1 MRKRAHDEQR
11 LDEARYRVLFDESPL
26 PSWVFDAETL
36 EFLAVND
43 AAIRLYGFSR
53 PEFLAM
59 KMPDLGRPEP
69 LPERPRSI
77 ANTRDVAGARVTRHH
92 GRDGKSIELEIVF
105 REISFGGRRA
115 VFAIGH
121 DATFA
126 RGLEEHSRQ
135 AQRTEVVGHLARG
148 MAYDFNNRLALITTC
163 ATLLV
168 ERCDEELHRGALE
181 EILQA
186 AHEAS
191 AWTRQLLEFC
201 RQPATQP
208 SVLDLN
214 DVVRKFGKTLH
225 RLIGGHIDFVI
236 TLDVDLGYFRAYPGQ
251 VHEILLNLA
260 FNARDAMPS
269 GGKLTIQTANVTLDA
284 PVASTHAQVAPGRYV
299 VVSMSDTGI
308 GIDAHAQTRIFEP
321 FFTTKD
327 MGKGVG
333 LGLSTVLDIVQ
344 ENGGYVDVQSEI
356 GRGTTFKVY
365 LPRVE
370 VPARRG
376 VHIPTFER
384 CQPPGAGAIVLVE
397 DDPALRKA
405 VAFILGAAGYRIL
418 EASAASEART
428 ICEQYHGPIDL
439 LMIDVL
445 VPGTTGSA
453 LANELAKSRPDMKVL
468 FMSGSSRGCVDR
480 RHTSEAA
487 FAFLENPFTPDSVIR
502 KVKEVLARADR
513 RVLH

>member
-1 MRKRAHDEQR
+1 MR
-11 LDEARYRVLFDESPL
+11 
-26 PSWVFDAETL
+26 
-36 EFLAVND
+36 
-43 AAIRLYGFSR
+43 
-53 PEFLAM
+53 
-59 KMPDLGRPEP
+59 
-69 LPERPRSI
+69 
-77 ANTRDVAGARVTRHH
+77 
-92 GRDGKSIELEIVF
+92 
-105 REISFGGRRA
+105 
-115 VFAIGH
+115 
-121 DATFA
+121 
-126 RGLEEHSRQ
+126 
-135 AQRTEVVGHLARG
+135 
-148 MAYDFNNRLALITTC
+148 
-163 ATLLV
+163 
-168 ERCDEELHRGALE
+168 
-181 EILQA
+181 
-186 AHEAS
+186 
-191 AWTRQLLEFC
+191 
-201 RQPATQP
+201 
-208 SVLDLN
+208 
-214 DVVRKFGKTLH
+214 
-225 RLIGGHIDFVI
+225 
-236 TLDVDLGYFRAYPGQ
+236 
-251 VHEILLNLA
+251 
-260 FNARDAMPS
+260 
-269 GGKLTIQTANVTLDA
+269 
-284 PVASTHAQVAPGRYV
+284 
-299 VVSMSDTGI
+299 DTGI
-308 GIDAHAQTRIFEP
+308 GIEAHAQTRIFEP